1 MKLMRSRYDKLIM
14 LVLSLSSI
22 FIINHVNKWHEP
34 FMYTMAVALTVYS
47 YLIAIGVVASVT
59 VYSIWSII
67 HNVKV
72 ATKLRM
78 ENIQI
83 MKSLTQTMNEISQ
96 GKPSNTIIVK
106 Y

>member
-1 MKLMRSRYDKLIM
+1 MKLMRNKYDKLII

-47 YLIAIGVVASVT
+47 YLIAIGIVTSVT
-59 VYSIWSII
+59 IYSIWSIV
-67 HNVKV
+67 HNIKV

-78 ENIQI
+78 ENIEI
-83 MKSLTQTMNEISQ
+83 MKSLTRTMNEISQ
-96 GKPSNTIIVK
+96 GKPSNMIVVK